1 MTTSVPWGWG
11 PAGSLQEA
19 REVAKAEHEFLLS
32 VIHPGIGVYDN
43 RRHKIGTVSKVYSLD
58 TEDKDFYL
66 KVHSGFLGR
75 GHDLY
80 IPSRNLAVWKDTE
93 NHAQVV
99 VGIERQQLNKM
110 GWERPPT
117 VIHEE

>member
-32 VIHPGIGVYDN
+32 VIHPGIGAYDN

-66 KVHSGFLGR
+66 KVHSGMPR
-75 GHDLY
+75 
-80 IPSRNLAVWKDTE
+80 
-93 NHAQVV
+93 
-99 VGIERQQLNKM
+99 
-110 GWERPPT
+110 
-117 VIHEE
+117 